1 MLGEA
6 GFLTDTP
13 RTALDNMIDVV
24 KGIEP
29 PIGYGPIL
37 ALSEMEAEM
46 RNHRTKKHQDC
57 LHLLRGRL
65 QLSRC
70 GRATATS

>member
-6 GFLTDTP
+6 GYLTDTP
-13 RTALDNMIDVV
+13 EDALNNMIDVV

-46 RNHRTKKHQDC
+46 RNHRTKTCTKTFC
-57 LHLLRGRL
+57 LHLLRGWVHF
-65 QLSRC
+65 
-70 GRATATS
+70 